1 MQTDLQKEIENEN
14 AKWAGAI
21 NSGNPEHLAD
31 LVTEDFVY
39 LEPGSEPIEGRSGL
53 VDQGRKWVESGAMN
67 ESLTLVRCHG
77 NGDLLYQWATFSLD
91 FPGSGG
97 ESIVTEKGS
106 FVDIFRRDADGRIR
120 RCLQML
126 SF

>member
-1 MQTDLQKEIENEN
+1 MQTDLQQEIEIENV
-14 AKWAGAI
+14 KWAGAI
-21 NSGNPEHLAD
+21 NGGKPEQLAD

-39 LEPGSEPIEGRSGL
+39 LEPGSEPIEGRRGL
-53 VDQGRKWVESGAMN
+53 VDQGRKWVESGATN
-67 ESLTLVRCHG
+67 ESLKVVRCHG
-77 NGDLLYQWATFSLD
+77 NGDLVYQWATFSLD

-97 ESIVTEKGS
+97 EANVTEKGS